1 MTPQRGGGWAVAGAG
16 NQFTAGQQKG
26 HLARFAGGMKITSGA
41 GKHSNLSISNWQ
53 ASIGGR
59 RVQRATLK

>member
-26 HLARFAGGMKITSGA
+26 HLAT
-41 GKHSNLSISNWQ
+41 HSVTHSHSHNTHTDEREQ
-53 ASIGGR
+53 
-59 RVQRATLK
+59 